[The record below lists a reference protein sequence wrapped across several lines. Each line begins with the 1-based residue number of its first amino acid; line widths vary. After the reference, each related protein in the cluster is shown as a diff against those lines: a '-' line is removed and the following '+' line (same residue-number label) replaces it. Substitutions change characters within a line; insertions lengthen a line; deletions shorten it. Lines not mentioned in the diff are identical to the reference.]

1 MTDRIAKLEIDGE
14 SYEFP
19 VLSGTVGPD
28 VIDIRTLYAK
38 TGHFTFDPGYTSTGS
53 TESAITYIDGN
64 KGTLLYRGYPIEQLA
79 EKSSFL
85 EVSYLLL
92 NGELPSKA
100 EFAEF
105 EEKITRHTMLHE
117 QMVKFFEGFR
127 RDAHPMAII
136 CGAVGAMSAFYHDST
151 DITDPKQRVI
161 ASHRLIAKMP
171 TIAAWAYKYSVGQ
184 PFIYPRNDLGFSA
197 NFLRMCFA
205 VPAEEYVVSPTMAR
219 AMDRIFTLHAD
230 HEQMHQHLQCV
241 WLALLT
247 PTHLRVSRQ
256 ALHHFGGRHTVAPT
270 KHASICC
277 VKLAP

>member
-1 MTDRIAKLEIDGE
+1 MSSLFCLAQSD
-14 SYEFP
+14 
-19 VLSGTVGPD
+19 PD

-171 TIAAWAYKYSVGQ
+171 TIAAWLINIQ
-184 PFIYPRNDLGFSA
+184 LD
-197 NFLRMCFA
+197 
-205 VPAEEYVVSPTMAR
+205 SP
-219 AMDRIFTLHAD
+219 L
-230 HEQMHQHLQCV
+230 
-241 WLALLT
+241 
-247 PTHLRVSRQ
+247 
-256 ALHHFGGRHTVAPT
+256 
-270 KHASICC
+270 SI
-277 VKLAP
+277 PETI